1 MSGMMPGYGDFPW
14 FGGIIMVLF
23 WVLVIVGIIALI
35 KGLIYYK
42 PIAEDQS
49 EETALEILKRRYAQG
64 EITKRDFEDKKRY
77 LGL

>member
-1 MSGMMPGYGDFPW
+1 MSGMMPGYGGFPW

-35 KGLIYYK
+35 KGLIHYK
-42 PIAEDQS
+42 PIAEGQS

-64 EITKRDFEDKKRY
+64 EITKRDFENKKRY